1 MTNRANNDWVTVLL
15 HSIHSILS
23 DRTNPPS
30 ARKVSF
36 SVVCALQF
44 SHARYFLKVLLLAS
58 YVRGSSRCS
67 GETAT
72 TTHNYCS
79 LCGEVVAAATKSA
92 AAAGLIPRRISFR
105 SLSVVCSV
113 DVPMQMPGK
122 PSAKHGG
129 PSAKHEGPSAKH
141 ERHEG
146 SSAKHEGRVRSA
158 LSGLTSFASS

>member
-1 MTNRANNDWVTVLL
+1 MI

-113 DVPMQMPGK
+113 DVPMQMPGR
-122 PSAKHGG
+122 PSATHGG
-129 PSAKHEGPSAKH
+129 GLVRFAPWFRFVPSHCRRRGRLRCRRRRPFC
-141 ERHEG
+141 RRRG
-146 SSAKHEGRVRSA
+146 SQVGGK
-158 LSGLTSFASS
+158 